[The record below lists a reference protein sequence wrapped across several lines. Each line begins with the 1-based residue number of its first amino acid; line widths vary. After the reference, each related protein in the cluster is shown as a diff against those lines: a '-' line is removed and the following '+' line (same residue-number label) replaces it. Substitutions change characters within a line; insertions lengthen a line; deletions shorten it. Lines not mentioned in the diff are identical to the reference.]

1 MSVGDR
7 SADERAAVALR
18 WLAEGRRVVAA
29 TLIETDGSSP
39 LQPGATMLVDE
50 AGTVEGSVSGG
61 CVEGALVEEARTVLE
76 GGPAHVVTYGISD
89 ELAGTVGLTCGGTI
103 HVLVHELGAAAA
115 EAVAACLA
123 AGAEGRPAA
132 VAILADG
139 PHAGATLGVVG
150 DEVVGTLRGPELLDR
165 SVGRDAAGLLEQG
178 HSALRH
184 YGSDGAT
191 MGSDLRVF
199 VRAYAPPPRMVIFGA
214 TDFAAALA
222 PIAAELGYHVTICDA
237 REPFVRSP
245 RFARAAEVAVDW
257 PDRYIAGR
265 RFGPRDAILVF
276 THDPKFDEPA
286 IVSAL
291 ATDVGYIGALGSR
304 RTVEERGRRLRDA
317 GVGESELER
326 LYSPCG
332 LDLGAHTPAETAV
345 SILAEI
351 VALRSRRSGEHLRE
365 TDAPVH
371 ADRARAGVE

>member
-7 SADERAAVALR
+7 SVDERAAVALR

-29 TLIETDGSSP
+29 TLVETDGSSP
-39 LQPGATMLVDE
+39 LQPGATMLVDDS
-50 AGTVEGSVSGG
+50 GDVEGSVSGG
-61 CVEGALVEEARTVLE
+61 CVEGALVEEARTVLA
-76 GGPAHVVTYGISD
+76 GGPARVVTYGISD

-103 HVLVHELGAAAA
+103 HVLVRELDAAAA
-115 EAVAACLA
+115 EAVAACLDA
-123 AGAEGRPAA
+123 AAEGRPAA
-132 VAILADG
+132 VAVLVDG
-139 PHAGATLGVVG
+139 PHAGATLGIVG
-150 DEVVGTLRGPELLDR
+150 DAVIGSLEGPELLDQ

-178 HSALRH
+178 RSALRH

-199 VRAYAPPPRMVIFGA
+199 VRAYAPAPRMVIFGA

-237 REPFVRSP
+237 RETFVRSA
-245 RFARAAEVAVDW
+245 RFARAAAVAVDW
-257 PDRYIAGR
+257 PDRYLADQ

-286 IVSAL
+286 IRSAL
-291 ATDVGYIGALGSR
+291 ETDVGYIGALGSR
-304 RTVEERGRRLRDA
+304 RTVEDRLGRLRAA
-317 GVGESELER
+317 GVPAADLER

-332 LDLGAHTPAETAV
+332 LDLGAHTPAETAI

-351 VALRSRRSGEHLRE
+351 VALRSRRTGQHLRE

-371 ADRARAGVE
+371 ADRVPGCVP